1 MNDRTTDRSSESQRN
16 GRDDNDDLPS
26 LFGRMGDD
34 LTRLF
39 DLRLNLLKVE
49 IREDVDAYIHRGIL
63 MGVGAIIVAVG
74 FALTNVAFSFLV
86 ATLFSNSQL
95 SQPARYGLGFLITG
109 SIYLLAG
116 GTIIAVTKRRLNA
129 RELVPRRSVA
139 ELENDKQLVKTVIQ
153 G

>member
-1 MNDRTTDRSSESQRN
+1 MNDRANKSSESKSNR
-16 GRDDNDDLPS
+16 RDDDLPS

-49 IREDVDAYIHRGIL
+49 IREDVDAYIHRGII
-63 MGVGAIIVAVG
+63 MGVGAIIAAVG
-74 FALTNVAFSFLV
+74 LALTNVAFSFLV
-86 ATLFSNSQL
+86 ATLFSDSQL

-109 SIYLLAG
+109 FIYLLAG

-129 RELVPRRSVA
+129 RELVPRRSLA

>member
-1 MNDRTTDRSSESQRN
+1 MSDRVVNRSAESRSR
-16 GRDDNDDLPS
+16 GGVDNDDLPS

-39 DLRLNLLKVE
+39 DLRINLLKVE

-63 MGVGAIIVAVG
+63 MAVGAIVVAVG
-74 FALTNVAFSFLV
+74 LALTNVAFSFLV

-95 SQPARYGLGFLITG
+95 SQPTRYALGFLITG
-109 SIYLLAG
+109 VVYLLAG
-116 GTIIAVTKRRLNA
+116 GTIVAVTKRRLNA
-129 RELVPRRSVA
+129 GELLPRRSLA